1 MAAQHTRRLAALHLP
16 EADLGIGTD
25 TGEPG
30 AIRTPV
36 QVKEGGSVA
45 LHDPHTQPA
54 LHLPQSQRATLTATE
69 QVAAIGGEG

>member
-25 TGEPG
+25 TGELF

-36 QVKEGGSVA
+36 KIIEGARVS
-45 LHDPHTQPA
+45 L
-54 LHLPQSQRATLTATE
+54 
-69 QVAAIGGEG
+69 